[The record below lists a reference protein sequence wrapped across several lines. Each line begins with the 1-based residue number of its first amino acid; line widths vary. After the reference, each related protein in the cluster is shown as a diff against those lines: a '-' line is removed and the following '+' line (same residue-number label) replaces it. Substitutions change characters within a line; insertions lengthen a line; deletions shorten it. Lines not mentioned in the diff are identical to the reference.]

1 MSADLVRIIDEYRD
15 RRGNPSEAS
24 VARAI
29 GISPQA
35 ISSWRKRGV
44 RQLPDKETLRRL
56 AEFVGVSYE
65 TVVLAAAHDAG
76 YLDDDGGDGED
87 GSNGIANAV

>member
-1 MSADLVRIIDEYRD
+1 MSDDLVRIIDDYRA

-44 RQLPDKETLRRL
+44 RQLPDRETLRRL
-56 AEFVGVSYE
+56 AEFVGLSYE
-65 TVVLAAAHDAG
+65 TVVLAAARDAG
-76 YLDDDGGDGED
+76 YLDDPPSDDGPGH
-87 GSNGIANAV
+87 IADAV